1 MKVKRYLIYFFSVLF
16 LILLIM
22 KSDICI
28 NVVKDTL
35 YLCYKTVIPSLFPF
49 FILSSFMIN
58 TGFVNCAG
66 KIAEPFAKTLF
77 RVSGNGAVVFIMGVL
92 CGYPTGAKMVSELYK
107 TSQIEKNEALRLL
120 PFCNNSG
127 PLFIIGAV
135 GVGML
140 GSVRLGTFLYII
152 HIASALLTGVIL
164 SFFGGKTKKTQR
176 TQILNVNFGKALSD
190 SVISGVSTMANVCG
204 YIIFFSVIKVFL
216 MPIIYKLSG
225 DESASLYLSGL
236 LEVTLGAF
244 NICSAS
250 LDLEKTLILT
260 SGILGFGGLCVF
272 LQVWGIVS
280 EAELSVKT
288 YILGKLIQMAISF
301 LLSYF
306 YLKFVNIQPVFLN
319 TSQIAKRYVEVLPF
333 VALSLLFLMAYAGA
347 RRR

>member
-16 LILLIM
+16 LMLLII

-28 NVVKDTL
+28 KTAKDTL

-58 TGFVNCAG
+58 TGFINSVG
-66 KIAEPFAKTLF
+66 RIVEPFAKTLF
-77 RVSGNGAVVFIMGVL
+77 SVSGNGAVVFIMGIL

-107 TSQIEKNEALRLL
+107 TNQIEKNEALRLL

-140 GSVRLGTFLYII
+140 GSVHLGTFLYII

-164 SFFGGKTKKTQR
+164 SFFGSKTKNVKK

-190 SVISGVSTMANVCG
+190 SVISGVSTMANVSG
-204 YIIFFSVIKVFL
+204 YIIFFSVIRVFL

-225 DESASLYLSGL
+225 DGNASLYLSGL

-244 NICSAS
+244 EICTNC
-250 LDLEKTLILT
+250 LDSEKALILT

-288 YILGKLIQMAISF
+288 YILGKLIQMTISF
-301 LLSYF
+301 VLSYF

-319 TSQIAKRYVEVLPF
+319 TSQIAKKYVEILPF
-333 VALSLLFLMAYAGA
+333 IALSFLFLVAYAGA